1 MSTHSLPTR
10 VTIHRLIEA
19 QLAKRQPP
27 EAWHTFQRL
36 CRSGYAEEDAKR
48 MIVAAL
54 ATEYF
59 HNLCLGHPADR
70 KRYDR
75 MLQQLPDMPWDDP
88 REPEI
93 TEEAV
98 TTEILDNTHLN
109 LMTTDETRDRYQQL
123 RAVLTRM
130 SNEILAD
137 VVKDNIAASAEQLGL
152 MQGKVMV
159 FGEESEMSVVL
170 DHALYAD
177 PRQRER
183 YLNTYVAAHK
193 SLDDDTALVL
203 DAMRDA
209 VFSVLRVE
217 ERIAKLGVQV
227 YDLLHNITYLL
238 LDQSLSRYAT
248 PDIILA
254 AHVVAPEGIHMT
266 TGAPLPI
273 ADRTTG
279 QCLIEV
285 LKALPEGQTFD
296 AQNRDGKL
304 TTRILRSLLA
314 AGAGEQIAYGEP
326 EAHQLAP
333 TPGPKLPRNAPC
345 PCGSGKKYKQCC
357 GR

>member
-1 MSTHSLPTR
+1 MSTHSVPTR
-10 VTIHRLIEA
+10 VTIQRFVET

-27 EAWHTFQRL
+27 ETWRTFQRL
-36 CRSGYAEEDAKR
+36 CRLGYTEEDARR
-48 MIVAAL
+48 MIVAVL

-59 HNLCLGHPADR
+59 RNLCLEQPADR
-70 KRYDR
+70 KGYERG
-75 MLQQLPDMPWDDP
+75 LQQLPTMPWDNP
-88 REPEI
+88 REPDI

-98 TTEILDNTHLN
+98 TTEILDNTHLS

-123 RAVLTRM
+123 RAVLTRV

-137 VVKDNIAASAEQLGL
+137 VVKDKAITSAEQLGL

-159 FGEESEMSVVL
+159 VGEESEMAVVL

-177 PRQRER
+177 PRHRAR
-183 YLNTYVAAHK
+183 YLNAYLAAQK
-193 SLDDDTALVL
+193 SLDDDTELVI

-217 ERIAKLGVQV
+217 ERIAQMGVQV
-227 YDLLHNITYLL
+227 YDLLHNTTYLL

-248 PDIILA
+248 PDMILA

-279 QCLIEV
+279 QCLVEV
-285 LKALPEGQTFD
+285 LKTLPEGQTFD

-314 AGAGEQIAYGEP
+314 SGAGEQIAYGEP